1 MTKTIL
7 TIVGITSGALF
18 IFYLYGMSKLG
29 NKKDLN
35 ISNNEPLYVTDDN
48 QRETIIG
55 GSRKRKKRKRGSK
68 KHLKN
73 K

>member
-35 ISNNEPLYVTDDN
+35 IFNNEPLFVSDDS
-48 QRETIIG
+48 RETIIG
-55 GSRKRKKRKRGSK
+55 GTRKRKKRKRCSK
-68 KHLKN
+68 KYLKN